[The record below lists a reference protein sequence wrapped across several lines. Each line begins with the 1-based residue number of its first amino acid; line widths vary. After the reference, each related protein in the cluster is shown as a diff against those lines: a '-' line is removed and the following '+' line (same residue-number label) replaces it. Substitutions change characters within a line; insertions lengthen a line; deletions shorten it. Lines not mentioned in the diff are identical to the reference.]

1 MSDLAEAVS
10 EVVHVGP
17 GQLFASSDG
26 PLLRTVLGS
35 CVSVCLWDFRLR
47 IGGMNHFLLPSA
59 PSMAERSTRHGDV
72 AMDALAGML
81 RDLGSSLRSL
91 TAHVFGGARIFAG
104 PRTIAVD
111 LGERNA
117 EFALGWLGEARIQVG
132 TLDVGGTAAR
142 RVEFSLADGLTTVR
156 KLGGY

>member
-1 MSDLAEAVS
+1 MSDSAEVVS

-17 GQLFASSDG
+17 GQLFASNDG
-26 PLLRTVLGS
+26 HLLRTVLGS

-47 IGGMNHFLLPSA
+47 IGGMNHFLLPTS
-59 PSMAERSTRHGDV
+59 PSKAERNTRHGDV
-72 AMDALAGML
+72 AMDALTDML

-104 PRTIAVD
+104 PRSVAVD

-117 EFALGWLGEARIQVG
+117 EFALRWLEEARIGVG
-132 TLDVGGTAAR
+132 TLDVGGTVAR
-142 RVEFSLADGLTTVR
+142 RVEFSLAEGLATVR